1 MEDEKKLNFEKSLAD
16 FRAKIDNFTLEELQS
31 EKRKID
37 NDISKMILNSDLII
51 KAAILETKIEEKK
64 KETK

>member
-37 NDISKMILNSDLII
+37 NDISKMILNSDLIL
-51 KAAILETKIEEKK
+51 KAAILETKIEEKI

>member
-1 MEDEKKLNFEKSLAD
+1 MEDEKKLNFEKSIAD

-37 NDISKMILNSDLII
+37 NDISKMILNSDLIL
-51 KAAILETKIEEKK
+51 KAAILETKIEEKT

>member
-16 FRAKIDNFTLEELQS
+16 CRAKIDNFTLEELQS

-37 NDISKMILNSDLII
+37 NDISKMILNSDLIL
-51 KAAILETKIEEKK
+51 KAAILETKIEEKI

>member
-37 NDISKMILNSDLII
+37 NDISKMILNSDLIL
-51 KAAILETKIEEKK
+51 KAAILETKIEEKT
-64 KETK
+64 KEAK